1 MRKRWMV
8 AATVLPVLVFVTLFL
23 LGRETFHAEIT
34 IDATPEE
41 VWSVL
46 TDAPGYAA
54 WNPLL
59 VPVSGDFSEGAE
71 VEYRM
76 TQPNGKQS
84 TMKARVRKVVAPDL
98 LGQHAG
104 IPGVL
109 TADHTW
115 RLEPTPGGTRV
126 IQHEVD
132 NGVAMLFWDS
142 SWVQP
147 AYERVNLALKHRV
160 EQLQDS
166 R

>member
-1 MRKRWMV
+1 
-8 AATVLPVLVFVTLFL
+8 
-23 LGRETFHAEIT
+23 
-34 IDATPEE
+34 
-41 VWSVL
+41 
-46 TDAPGYAA
+46 
-54 WNPLL
+54 
-59 VPVSGDFSEGAE
+59 
-71 VEYRM
+71 M

-84 TMKARVRKVVAPDL
+84 TMKTRVRKVVTL
-98 LGQHAG
+98 EELGQHAG

-115 RLEPTPGGTRV
+115 RLEPTQGGTRV
-126 IQHEVD
+126 VQHEVD